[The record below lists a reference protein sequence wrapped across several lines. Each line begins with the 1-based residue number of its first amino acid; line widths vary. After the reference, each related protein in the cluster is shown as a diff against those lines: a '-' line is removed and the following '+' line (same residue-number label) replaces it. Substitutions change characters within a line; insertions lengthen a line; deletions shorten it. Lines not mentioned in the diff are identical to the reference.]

1 MASSRTFLALGVKG
15 ISPNVRMLVPGKVP
29 FDFELDLFRREPH
42 LLEDGDGDPV
52 FFAEDA
58 EEEVFGPQVVVLVA
72 LGLFAGQDDDLA
84 SPVGKLLEHAAPAF
98 VLGGRPQT
106 PSMKPAA
113 LSKCN
118 DTFALPKVSSAG
130 RSGALT
136 SEGE

>member
-1 MASSRTFLALGVKG
+1 
-15 ISPNVRMLVPGKVP
+15 MLVPGKVP

-84 SPVGKLLEHAAPAF
+84 SPVGKLLEHARLLSF
-98 VLGGRPQT
+98 WVGGR
-106 PSMKPAA
+106 KR
-113 LSKCN
+113 
-118 DTFALPKVSSAG
+118 LP
-130 RSGALT
+130 
-136 SEGE
+136 